1 MKYFFLLCLAFS
13 LVACQ
18 TSSSSSEAEVNKDSL
33 VSDSTSQTSLQ
44 TETTTPTLPATPTLT
59 ASVNDSLNEVAA
71 IIAGMQQ
78 NTQRFKATLSSSA
91 YQQFSK
97 TFTERWQNFDTTR
110 VMKLKMFCDT
120 ELNALLPKQ
129 ATLFYPF
136 SGPDILYANC
146 FFPNAQRYVMV
157 GLEPVG
163 SLPDFSSA
171 DSLGG
176 YFDKLNTSL
185 NAILKFSFFR
195 TVSMSSDLKNKQV
208 DGTLHVLLLFL
219 KRNGN
224 AIANIKPLT
233 LDSTGQVVYLESL
246 KALKTGNYKSK
257 GVEITFLTP
266 DSEAKTVTYFSL
278 NAADDGLKN
287 NTGFVLYLKK
297 LNTLTTY
304 LKGASYLMHKSNFS
318 IIRSQIL
325 TQSAAI
331 VQDDSGIALRYFSDS
346 GASWTYHLFGKYTR
360 PIPMFSACYQSDLDR
375 LYTQKGSKNI
385 GFGIGYNFRDKNS
398 NFMIAIKN

>member
-1 MKYFFLLCLAFS
+1 MKYFFLTCFALS
-13 LVACQ
+13 LSACQ
-18 TSSSSSEAEVNKDSL
+18 TSSPTSNAELTKDSL
-33 VSDSTSQTSLQ
+33 VADSVSTHLSKSKSV
-44 TETTTPTLPATPTLT
+44 TLT
-59 ASVNDSLNEVAA
+59 APVNDSLNEIAA
-71 IIAGMQQ
+71 IIAGMQKS
-78 NTQRFKATLSSSA
+78 TERFSTTLNSKA

-97 TFTERWQNFDTTR
+97 TFTERWQQFDSTR
-110 VMKLKMFCDT
+110 VMKLKAFQDT
-120 ELNALLPKQ
+120 VLNALLPKQ

-146 FFPNAQRYVMV
+146 FFPKAERYVMV

-163 SLPDFSSA
+163 SLPNFSST
-171 DSLGG
+171 DSLSG

-257 GVEITFLTP
+257 GVEITFVTP
-266 DSEAKTVTYFSL
+266 ENEAKTVTYFSL
-278 NAADDGLKN
+278 NAADDGLKSN
-287 NTGFVLYLKK
+287 KGFVLYLKN
-297 LNTLTTY
+297 LNTITTY
-304 LKGASYLMHKSNFS
+304 LKGASYLMHKNNFS
-318 IIRSQIL
+318 IIRSHIL
-325 TQSAAI
+325 NQSTAI
-331 VQDDSGIALRYFSDS
+331 VQDDSGIALHYFSNS
-346 GASWTYHLFGKYTR
+346 GANWTYHLFGKYTR
-360 PIPMFSACYQSDLDR
+360 PIPMFSSCYQSDLDS
-375 LYTQKGSKNI
+375 LYIQKGSKNI

-398 NFMIAIKN
+398 NFMVAIKN